1 MASAAVSQAPSRGRR
16 MLAFRG
22 TLLLVFGLVMGAMLL
37 LAFRVPD
44 LTTRLLSIVLSA
56 FVIID
61 AAATLFEAAGV
72 TSQRGAW
79 ALLVLKALIGL
90 VAGVAIAMKS
100 GPRVMTIFAWWA
112 LLTGIL
118 EGTEALAFRAQRH
131 WRLIVAG
138 LSVLFGLLV
147 LGGSLRDMAV
157 MVLAVG
163 IYGVVAGITRLTTTG
178 QSASPPAARPG
189 TSKW

>member
-1 MASAAVSQAPSRGRR
+1 

-22 TLLLVFGLVMGAMLL
+22 TLLLVFGLVVGAMLL

-44 LTTRLLSIVLSA
+44 LTTRLLVIVLSA

-61 AAATLFEAAGV
+61 AVATLFEAAGV
-72 TSQRGAW
+72 TSKRGAW

-90 VAGVAIAMKS
+90 AAGVAIAMKS
-100 GPRVMTIFAWWA
+100 GPRVMTTFAWWA

-118 EGTEALAFRAQRH
+118 EGIEALAFRAQRH

-147 LGGSLRDMAV
+147 LGGSLRDTAV

-163 IYGVVAGITRLTTTG
+163 IYGVVAGITRLTTAG
-178 QSASPPAARPG
+178 QSAPPPAARLG